1 MTLRIARVGFFAPG
15 GTVLDLNLFSPTT
28 FKGISFPQL
37 VFFAPFPVKLG
48 EVDYGNNCYSGPQLP
63 LMGVTGVQ
71 STLRSISGHYSVT
84 KHVNQGVMK

>member
-1 MTLRIARVGFFAPG
+1 MWAFFPQG
-15 GTVLDLNLFSPTT
+15 GTVLDMNLFIPRQPLKESL
-28 FKGISFPQL
+28 FPAC
-37 VFFAPFPVKLG
+37 FFAPFPFKLG